1 MKESLCWLH
10 VVQGTFLWWRCCFW
24 QTGFHCCKDVFWW
37 LVDGHFTLFGRQLIF
52 FFKDTATHLVDGN
65 IQQGRFS
72 NQPPLPPH
80 HHHHHMICPNGIFA
94 IEIGGGRKVKCI
106 FWLVLAEIPLNESSW
121 GRDICCHLGGSQVS
135 FLLSFH
141 LDRRIWCERERGYQ
155 LPGGGDGANLNKEN
169 FGRNFENL
177 SIILPSILRNRPWR
191 FLAIL
196 RKVRFPP
203 VNAQRFF
210 SVLHPDSWNVF
221 FSFQIT
227 R

>member
-155 LPGGGDGANLNKEN
+155 LPGGGEM
-169 FGRNFENL
+169 GR
-177 SIILPSILRNRPWR
+177 IWTRKILDEILKICPL
-191 FLAIL
+191 F
-196 RKVRFPP
+196 FPP
-203 VNAQRFF
+203 F
-210 SVLHPDSWNVF
+210 
-221 FSFQIT
+221 
-227 R
+227 